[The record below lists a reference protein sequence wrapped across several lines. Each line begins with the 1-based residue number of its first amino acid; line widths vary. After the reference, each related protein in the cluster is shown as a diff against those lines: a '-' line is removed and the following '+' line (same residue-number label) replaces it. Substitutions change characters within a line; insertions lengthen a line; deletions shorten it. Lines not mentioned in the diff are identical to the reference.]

1 MAGPPG
7 ADLLVC
13 GVGRVAAL
21 VTHRCGDD
29 SRRLPE
35 RALRPPETAERE
47 LGDLRALGIRRPQR
61 RAEHLVPGGYRQR
74 CGPPRQ
80 CLLRCDHPRLVRAE
94 YAHCVLLLSPP
105 FDKRLRTP
113 DLP

>member
-7 ADLLVC
+7 AGLLVC
-13 GVGRVAAL
+13 GVRRVAAL
-21 VTHRCGDD
+21 VTHRCGDA

-61 RAEHLVPGGYRQR
+61 RAEHLVPGGYPPRGGPPPQCPLPGDPPR
-74 CGPPRQ
+74 PGRGEYAHPVLPLGPPR
-80 CLLRCDHPRLVRAE
+80 
-94 YAHCVLLLSPP
+94 S
-105 FDKRLRTP
+105 KRLRP
-113 DLP
+113 